1 MHLAVSPSPYL
12 VLQVGHDVRSS
23 GSAFFHQV
31 VVTKPVSLI
40 LPARSKKKKAKKLGA
55 NHHFP

>member
-12 VLQVGHDVRSS
+12 VLQVGHDVMSP

-40 LPARSKKKKAKKLGA
+40 LPATSKKKKVKELGA